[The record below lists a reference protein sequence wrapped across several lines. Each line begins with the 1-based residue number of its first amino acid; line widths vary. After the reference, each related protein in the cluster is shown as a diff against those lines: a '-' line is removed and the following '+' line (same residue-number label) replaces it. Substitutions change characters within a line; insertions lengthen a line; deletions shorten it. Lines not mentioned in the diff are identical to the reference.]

1 MTPERETP
9 RSTSWNADGGISRR
23 RFLYGA
29 AGVAGLAGTSGL
41 LAACSPAAPGSPAV
55 TATASG
61 SAAAAQPSASSAGP
75 RSGGVLRVGIVGGSA
90 KDSLDAHNP
99 VTHPDEARVI
109 QLYEPLAYRN
119 PNFEIENVL
128 AEEITP
134 SADATKWTIRLRQGV
149 EFHDGKTLSAEDLIY
164 TFQRIVDPDAP
175 TAGASGLS
183 MLDVKGMKMLD
194 ERTVELTLLYP
205 YSLLDDSLAQYALG
219 VVPAGYTPDD
229 PIGTGP
235 FKFKSFTPGQQSEFD
250 RNPNYWRPGQPYADG
265 IVLIDFPDDTARVN
279 ALLGGEVDAIDALP
293 PGQMSVIESSG
304 SATVLNSETG
314 AWLPFTMRVDR
325 PPFDDV
331 RVRQAFRL
339 IVDREQMIQQALA
352 GLGHLGNDLY
362 APYDRAYASHLPQR
376 QQDLDQAR
384 SLLKAAGHEGL
395 TVELQTAPVAAGL
408 VEAAQ
413 VFAQQ
418 AKGAGVTVKVN
429 KLDSGVFYGDNY
441 LKWDFA
447 QDFWFTRDYLPQTAN
462 GSLPDAPYNET
473 HWADEKWVALITEA
487 RKTTDPEKRTQILH
501 EAQEIE
507 YESGGYII
515 WGFNNQIDA
524 YSDQLTGF
532 EPDRSGIPLTSYT
545 FRQVSFKP

>member
-1 MTPERETP
+1 MATEREAP
-9 RSTSWNADGGISRR
+9 LSPSSTSNDGISRR
-23 RFLYGA
+23 RFLSGA
-29 AGVAGLAGTSGL
+29 AGVVALVGTGGL
-41 LAACSPAAPGSPAV
+41 LEACAASSSSPSSTASSSIIPASTPSAAP
-55 TATASG
+55 
-61 SAAAAQPSASSAGP
+61 PSAK
-75 RSGGVLRVGIVGGSA
+75 SGGILRVGIVGGSA

-109 QLYEPLAYRN
+109 QLYEPLATRN
-119 PNFEIENVL
+119 PKFEIENVL

-149 EFHDGKTLSAEDLIY
+149 EFHDGKTLGAEDLIY
-164 TFQRIVDPDAP
+164 TLQRIIDPSAP

-183 MLDVKGMKMLD
+183 MLDPKGMKMLD

-205 YSLLDDSLAQYALG
+205 YAILDDSLAQYALG
-219 VVPAGYTPDD
+219 IVPAGYTPDK
-229 PIGTGP
+229 PVGTGP

-250 RNPNYWRPGQPYADG
+250 RHPNYWRPGQPYADG
-265 IVLIDFPDDTARVN
+265 VVLIDFPDDTARVN
-279 ALLGGEVDAIDALP
+279 ALLGGEVHAIDALP
-293 PGQMSVIESSG
+293 PGQMSVIEASG
-304 SATVLNSETG
+304 RAKVLNSETG

-362 APYDRAYASHLPQR
+362 APYDQAYASQLPQR
-376 QQDLDQAR
+376 QQDLEQAK
-384 SLLKAAGHEGL
+384 SLLKAAGRDRI
-395 TVELQTAPVAAGL
+395 TVELQTAPVAAGI

-462 GSLPDAPYNET
+462 GSLPEAPYNET
-473 HWADEKWVALITEA
+473 HWADEKWISLVTEA
-487 RKTTDPEKRTQILH
+487 RKTTDAAKRKEILH
-501 EAQEIE
+501 EAQQIE
-507 YESGGYII
+507 YETGGYII

-524 YSDQLTGF
+524 YSNDIEGF

-545 FRQVSFKP
+545 LRQVSIKS